1 MRIAL
6 IPLAGKGQRF
16 VEQGYKDPKPLIVV
30 DGLPMIVS
38 AVKSLPMCDEYIFL
52 CLQEH
57 IEKYHI
63 DRILQKHFLKSRVIA
78 IDRITQGQASTCLL
92 AEKYI
97 DQNAEMI
104 IGACDN
110 GMRYDKRQFE
120 KIFSQPRTDAVI
132 FTFRNNPTVLQHPE
146 YWGWVEVGKDNVVRK
161 ISVKKSLSIS
171 PMLDHAIVGAF
182 AFRKAEYFFKHAKK
196 MIEENSRVNG
206 EFYVDSVINEIVANG
221 LSVKFF
227 EIGKYI
233 GWGTPADLKTYEY
246 WSHFFELKHE
256 K

>member
-16 VEQGYKDPKPLIVV
+16 VDQGYKSPKPFIDV
-30 DGLPMIVS
+30 DGMPMILS
-38 AVKSLPMCDEYIFL
+38 AVKSLPMCDGYVFL
-52 CLQEH
+52 CLREH

-63 DRILQKHFLKSRVIA
+63 DKILQKHFLKCQIIA
-78 IDRITQGQASTCLL
+78 IDHVTQGQASTCLL

-97 DQNAEMI
+97 NQDAEML

-110 GMRYDKRQFE
+110 GMRYDKKQFE
-120 KIFSQPRTDAVI
+120 TIFYQSKTDAVV

-146 YWGWVEVGKDNVVRK
+146 YWGWVDVGKDNLVRA
-161 ISVKKSLSIS
+161 ISVKKSLSNL
-171 PMLDHAIVGAF
+171 PMQDHAIVGAF
-182 AFRKAEYFFKHAKK
+182 AFRKANYFFENAKR
-196 MIEENSRVNG
+196 MIEKNIRING
-206 EFYVDSVINEIVANG
+206 EFYVDSVINEMIVKG
-221 LSVKFF
+221 LKVKLF

-246 WSHFFELKHE
+246 WSHFFELKYE
-256 K
+256 Q